1 MAFLVPAFL
10 AGLAAL
16 LVPLLLHLRHRDKDA
31 PQRFPSL
38 MFLERLPIRTAE
50 RRRIT
55 DWPLLLL
62 RALALVLLVLAFARP
77 FVSVGR
83 AASSAGAV
91 RTVIL
96 LVDRSMSM
104 GHREVWPAAL
114 DSARRVLNGLGPRDR
129 VALVLFDDEAEVVQP
144 FTADR
149 ALALAALSKA
159 MPGSAGTRYAA
170 ALRVARQLAADEGGE
185 RVEIVLVTD
194 LQRSG
199 ASGVAGLELPANFV
213 VRTVAV
219 TTADRANARVG
230 TVDARRSERS
240 GRQFVSIRT
249 RVASRDA
256 RASRQMSVMLR
267 LNGRASGTVLVNV
280 PATGEALVAFEPVP
294 VPAGVVSGQVTIDSD
309 ALAADDTAHFIVN
322 ADDAL
327 RVLLVASE
335 DVGVDETMYLER
347 ALAVSGTP
355 NIRVE
360 RTSGRG
366 LDARKL
372 GDAALVMVWDG
383 TLPSGS
389 AGAALTEWVTLGGG
403 LVVVAGR
410 RLEVSGTATSLV
422 PASVSVQPERANGES
437 SALGDVRVDHPL
449 LAPFRDARAALYAAR
464 FRRHARLLPAARGD
478 VIARF
483 DDGSA
488 AIVERR
494 EGAGRV
500 VVVAVPLDAR
510 GGDFPLQEAFLPFVR
525 QLVVHTAGREA
536 SAPARM
542 TGERWTL
549 PGALREPVVAAPG
562 GSIVRPTRDAKG
574 ASVPLREAGLY
585 SLYDGGV
592 RGSAL
597 RMLAANAPASES
609 DLTPMSRDELLIG
622 IRQGTSSPEVETQPL
637 APEVAERRQAFWRLL
652 IAALAVLLVAEMLFA
667 NRGWRGTANRLAR
680 SPQPERSD
688 S

>member
-77 FVSVGR
+77 FVNESR
-83 AASSAGAV
+83 AAGSAGAV

-104 GHREVWPAAL
+104 SHRDVWPAAL
-114 DSARRVLNGLGPRDR
+114 DSARRVLNELGPRDR

-144 FTADR
+144 FTSER
-149 ALALAALSKA
+149 ALALAALRKA
-159 MPGSAGTRYAA
+159 TPGSAGTRYAA
-170 ALRVARQLAADEGGE
+170 ALRVARQLAADEGAE

-199 ASGVAGLELPANFV
+199 RSGVAGLELPANFA

-219 TTADRANARVG
+219 AIADRANARVG

-240 GRQFVSIRT
+240 GRQLVSIRT
-249 RVASRDA
+249 RVESRDA
-256 RASRQMSVMLR
+256 RASRTMSVTLR
-267 LNGRASGTVLVNV
+267 LNGRPSGTALVNV

-294 VPAGVVSGQVTIDSD
+294 VPAGLVSGQITIDPD
-309 ALAADDTAHFIVN
+309 ALAADDTAHFILP

-335 DVGVDETMYLER
+335 DAGVDETMYLER
-347 ALAVSGTP
+347 ALAVSGAP

-360 RTSGRG
+360 RMSARR
-366 LDARKL
+366 LDARAL
-372 GDAALVMVWDG
+372 GEAALVMVWDSA
-383 TLPSGS
+383 LPSGS
-389 AGAALTEWVTLGGG
+389 AGAALTEWVKLGGG
-403 LVVVAGR
+403 LVIVAGR
-410 RLEVSGTATSLV
+410 RFEVSGTATSLV
-422 PASVSVQPERANGES
+422 PASVSAQSERANGES
-437 SALGDVRVDHPL
+437 AALGDVRVDHPL

-464 FRRHARLLPAARGD
+464 FRHHSKLVPAARAD

-510 GGDFPLQEAFLPFVR
+510 AGDFPLQEAFLPFVR
-525 QLVVHTAGREA
+525 QLVVHTAGRDVTA
-536 SAPARM
+536 LAQL

-562 GSIVRPTRDAKG
+562 GSIVRPARDAKG

-592 RGSAL
+592 RGSPL
-597 RMLAANAPASES
+597 RVLAANAPAPES
-609 DLTPMSRDELLIG
+609 DLTPMSRDELLVG
-622 IRQGTSSPEVETQPL
+622 TTLSTSSADMMTPPP

-667 NRGWRGTANRLAR
+667 NRGWRGTANRLTL
-680 SPQPERSD
+680 PQPGRSD

>member
-10 AGLAAL
+10 VGLAAL
-16 LVPLLLHLRHRDKDA
+16 LVPLLLHLRHRDKDT
-31 PQRFPSL
+31 PHRFPSL
-38 MFLERLPIRTAE
+38 MFLEQLPIRTAE

-77 FVSVGR
+77 FVNVGR
-83 AASSAGAV
+83 AAGAANAV

-104 GHREVWPAAL
+104 SHRDVWPAAL

-149 ALALAALSKA
+149 ALSLAALRKA
-159 MPGSAGTRYAA
+159 TPGSAGTRYAA
-170 ALRVARQLAADEGGE
+170 ALRAARQLAADEGAE

-199 ASGVAGLELPANFV
+199 RSGVAGLELPANFD

-219 TTADRANARVG
+219 TSADLANARVG
-230 TVDARRSERS
+230 AVDARRSERS
-240 GRQFVSIRT
+240 GRQLVSVRT
-249 RVASRDA
+249 RIESRDA
-256 RASRQMSVMLR
+256 RASRTMSAMLR
-267 LNGRASGTVLVNV
+267 LNGRSSGTVLVNV
-280 PATGEALVAFEPVP
+280 PATGEALVAFEPVA
-294 VPAGVVSGQVTIDSD
+294 VPAGLVSGQITIDSD
-309 ALAADDTAHFIVN
+309 ALAADDTAHFTVP

-327 RVLLVASE
+327 RVLLVASD

-360 RTSGRG
+360 RMSARK
-366 LDARKL
+366 LDARAL
-372 GDAALVMVWDG
+372 GDAALVMLWDG
-383 TLPSGS
+383 SLPSGS

-403 LVVVAGR
+403 LVFVAGR
-410 RLEVSGTATSLV
+410 RLEVDATATSLV
-422 PASVSVQPERANGES
+422 PASVSQQSERANSES

-449 LAPFRDARAALYAAR
+449 LSPFRDARAALYAAR
-464 FRRHARLLPAARGD
+464 FRRHARLVPAARAD

-483 DDGSA
+483 DDGFA

-500 VVVAVPLDAR
+500 VVVSVPLDAR
-510 GGDFPLQEAFLPFVR
+510 SGDFPLQEAFLPFVR
-525 QLVVHTAGREA
+525 QLVVHTAGRDVTA
-536 SAPARM
+536 SART

-562 GSIVRPTRDAKG
+562 GSIIRPARDTKG
-574 ASVPLREAGLY
+574 ASVPLRSAGLY

-592 RGSAL
+592 RGAPL
-597 RMLAANAPASES
+597 RLLAANAPASES
-609 DLTPMSRDELLIG
+609 DLTPMSRDELLV
-622 IRQGTSSPEVETQPL
+622 GTSKGIVSAGAESQPP
-637 APEVAERRQAFWRLL
+637 APDVTERRQAFWRLL

-667 NRGWRGTANRLAR
+667 NRGWRGTANRFTL
-680 SPQPERSD
+680 PQPGRSD

>member
-77 FVSVGR
+77 FVSVGG
-83 AASSAGAV
+83 AADSAGAT
-91 RTVIL
+91 RTVIV

-104 GHREVWPAAL
+104 SHRDVWPAAL
-114 DSARRVLNGLGPRDR
+114 DSARQVLNGLGPRDR
-129 VALVLFDDEAEVVQP
+129 VALVLFDDDAEVVQP

-149 ALALAALSKA
+149 ALALAALRKA
-159 MPGSAGTRYAA
+159 TPGSAGTRYAA

-199 ASGVAGLELPANFV
+199 RSGVAGLELPANFA

-219 TTADRANARVG
+219 TIADRANARVG
-230 TVDARRSERS
+230 TVDARRSERN
-240 GRQFVSIRT
+240 GRQLVSIRT
-249 RVASRDA
+249 RVESRDA
-256 RASRQMSVMLR
+256 RASRSMSVMLR
-267 LNGRASGTVLVNV
+267 LNGRPSGTVLVNV
-280 PATGEALVAFEPVP
+280 PATGDALVAFEPVP
-294 VPAGVVSGQVTIDSD
+294 VPAGLVSGQITIDPD
-309 ALAADDTAHFIVN
+309 ALAADDTAHFIVP

-327 RVLLVASE
+327 RVLLMASE
-335 DVGVDETMYLER
+335 DAGIDETMYLER

-360 RTSGRG
+360 RMSARR
-366 LDARKL
+366 LDARAL
-372 GDAALVMVWDG
+372 GDAALVMVWDAA
-383 TLPSGS
+383 LPSGS
-389 AGAALTEWVTLGGG
+389 AGAALTEWVKLGGG

-410 RLEVSGTATSLV
+410 RLEVSGTSTSLV
-422 PASVSVQPERANGES
+422 PASVSVQSERANGES
-437 SALGDVRVDHPL
+437 VALGDVRVDHPL

-464 FRRHARLLPAARGD
+464 FRRHATLVPAARAD

-500 VVVAVPLDAR
+500 VVVAVPLDAQA
-510 GGDFPLQEAFLPFVR
+510 GDFPLQEAFLPFVR
-525 QLVVHTAGREA
+525 QLVVHTAGRDV
-536 SAPARM
+536 SALARM

-549 PGALREPVVAAPG
+549 PGAVREPVVAAPR
-562 GSIVRPTRDAKG
+562 GSIVRPARDAKG

-592 RGSAL
+592 RGSPL

-609 DLTPMSRDELLIG
+609 DLTPMSRDELLV
-622 IRQGTSSPEVETQPL
+622 GTTLSTTLAEMATQPPV
-637 APEVAERRQAFWRLL
+637 PEVAERRQAFWRWL

-667 NRGWRGTANRLAR
+667 NRGWRGTANRLTL
-680 SPQPERSD
+680 PQPGRSD